1 MLSKYCKVKIS
12 WNDSSKSKLHPKKL
26 GADYIQGMLATIQ
39 FSILAFCLISKKY
52 HTTIILPTV

>member
-26 GADYIQGMLATIQ
+26 GADYIQGMLAIIQ
-39 FSILAFCLISKKY
+39 SKIFCLHVSYQK
-52 HTTIILPTV
+52 T